1 LLDTTAAIDFWN
13 AAVKPAMVCSGS
25 RPCENAKAINRDRTT
40 YSFKI
45 VFGAH
50 IARAFNFE
58 VERKILVTLRT
69 FEFSRKLGHFR
80 PSLRALTAI
89 CPLLPESNRRT
100 GPGLR
105 QKRL

>member
-45 VFGAH
+45 VFRAH

-58 VERKILVTLRT
+58 VERKILVIHMHLI
-69 FEFSRKLGHFR
+69 
-80 PSLRALTAI
+80 A
-89 CPLLPESNRRT
+89 
-100 GPGLR
+100 LR
-105 QKRL
+105 QIRHRRLFSQRLDGRQSSQAWSKMTQLA